1 MEFFEAVGARR
12 STRAFL
18 ARAVP
23 PGMLQRVLEAANL
36 APSAG
41 NLQAYE
47 IFVVTNKRKREDLA
61 RAAREQIFIAGA
73 PVVLVFAKHPALSV
87 ERYGKRADSLYAIQ
101 DATIACA
108 FASLAAA
115 AQGLGCCWIG
125 AFDPLAVRKILGAP
139 RGVTPVAM
147 LPIGYASE
155 RPRAQE
161 RRALEDLAQRV
172 E

>member
-12 STRAFL
+12 STRAYL

-23 PGMLQRVLEAANL
+23 PEMLQRILEAANL

-41 NLQAYE
+41 NLQSYE
-47 IFVVTNKRKREDLA
+47 IFAVTNKRKREDLA

-73 PVVLVFAKHPALSV
+73 PVVLVFAKHPALSE
-87 ERYGKRADSLYAIQ
+87 ERYGARAESLYSIQ

-108 FASLAAA
+108 FAQLAAA
-115 AQGLGCCWIG
+115 AQGLGSCWIG
-125 AFDPLAVRKILGAP
+125 AFDAEEVRKIVGAP
-139 RGVTPVAM
+139 RGVTPVSM

-155 RPRAQE
+155 RPKDRE
-161 RRALEDLAQRV
+161 RRALEELVRRV

>member
-12 STRAFL
+12 ATRTFL

-23 PGMLQRVLEAANL
+23 AGMLQRILEAANL

-41 NLQAYE
+41 NLQSYE

-61 RAAREQIFIAGA
+61 RAAREQLFIAGA
-73 PVVLVFAKHPALSV
+73 PVVLVFAKHPALAA
-87 ERYGKRADSLYAIQ
+87 ERFGKKADSLYSIQ

-108 FASLAAA
+108 YASLAAA
-115 AQGLGCCWIG
+115 AQGLGSCWVG
-125 AFDPLAVRKILGAP
+125 TFDPEEVRKIVGAP
-139 RGVTPVAM
+139 RGVTPVSM

-155 RPRAQE
+155 RPKVQE
-161 RRALEDLAQRV
+161 RRALEDLVQRV

>member
-1 MEFFEAVGARR
+1 MEFFGAVGARR

-18 ARAVP
+18 PRAVP
-23 PGMLQRVLEAANL
+23 GEMLERILEAANL

-41 NLQAYE
+41 NLQSYE
-47 IFVVTNKRKREDLA
+47 IFVVTNKRRREDLA
-61 RAAREQIFIAGA
+61 RAAREQLFIAGA
-73 PVVLVFAKHPALSV
+73 PVVLVFAKHPALCA
-87 ERYGKRADSLYAIQ
+87 ERYGKRAESLYSIQ

-115 AQGLGCCWIG
+115 AQGLGSCWIG
-125 AFDPLAVRKILGAP
+125 AFDPQAVRRIVGAP
-139 RGVTPVAM
+139 RGVAPVAM

-155 RPRAQE
+155 RPRPRE
-161 RRALEDLAQRV
+161 RRALEELVRRV

>member
-1 MEFFEAVGARR
+1 MKFFEAVGARR
-12 STRAFL
+12 STRAYL

-23 PGMLQRVLEAANL
+23 EEALQRVLEAANL

-61 RAAREQIFIAGA
+61 RAAREQIFIATA
-73 PVVLVFAKHPALSV
+73 PVVLVFAKHPALCE
-87 ERYGKRADSLYAIQ
+87 ERYGKLADSLYSIQ

-115 AQGLGCCWIG
+115 AQGLGSCWIG
-125 AFDPLAVRKILGAP
+125 AFEPEDVRKILGAP
-139 RGVTPVAM
+139 RGVTPVSM

-155 RPRAQE
+155 RPRPQE
-161 RRALEDLAQRV
+161 RRALEELVQRV

>member
-12 STRAFL
+12 STRAYL

-23 PGMLQRVLEAANL
+23 PEMLQRILEAANL

-41 NLQAYE
+41 NLQSYE
-47 IFVVTNKRKREDLA
+47 IFAVTNKRKREDLA

-73 PVVLVFAKHPALSV
+73 PVALVFAKHPALCA
-87 ERYGKRADSLYAIQ
+87 ERYGQRAESLYSIQ

-108 FASLAAA
+108 FAQLAAA
-115 AQGLGCCWIG
+115 AQGLGSCWIG
-125 AFDPLAVRKILGAP
+125 AFDAQAVRKIVGAP
-139 RGVTPVAM
+139 RGVTPVAI
-147 LPIGYASE
+147 LPIGYPSG
-155 RPRAQE
+155 RPGVQE
-161 RRALEDLAQRV
+161 RRGIEDLVRRV

>member
-1 MEFFEAVGARR
+1 MKFFEAVGARR

-23 PGMLQRVLEAANL
+23 EEMLQRILEAANL

-41 NLQAYE
+41 NLQSYE
-47 IFVVTNKRKREDLA
+47 IFVVANKRKREDLA

-73 PVVLVFAKHPALSV
+73 PVVLVFAKHPARAA
-87 ERYGKRADSLYAIQ
+87 ERYGKLAESLYSIQ

-115 AQGLGCCWIG
+115 AQGLGSCWIG
-125 AFDPLAVRKILGAP
+125 AFDPVAVRKIVGAP

-147 LPIGYASE
+147 LPIGYASG
-155 RPRAQE
+155 RPKGRE
-161 RRALEDLAQRV
+161 RRPLDELAQRV

>member
-1 MEFFEAVGARR
+1 MKFFEAVGARR

-23 PGMLQRVLEAANL
+23 AEMLQRILETANL

-41 NLQAYE
+41 NLQSYE
-47 IFVVTNKRKREDLA
+47 IFAVTDKRKREDLA
-61 RAAREQIFIAGA
+61 RAAREQLFIASA
-73 PVVLVFAKHPALSV
+73 PAVLVFAKHPALSA
-87 ERYGKRADSLYAIQ
+87 ERFGKKADSLYSIQ

-108 FASLAAA
+108 FAALAAA
-115 AQGLGCCWIG
+115 AQGLGSCWVG
-125 AFDPLAVRKILGAP
+125 TFDPEEVRKIVGAP
-139 RGVTPVAM
+139 RGVTPVSM

-155 RPRAQE
+155 RPKVQE
-161 RRALEDLAQRV
+161 RRELQDLVQRV

>member
-1 MEFFEAVGARR
+1 MEFFEAVGVRR
-12 STRAFL
+12 ANRAYL

-23 PGMLQRVLEAANL
+23 PEMLQRILEAANL

-73 PVVLVFAKHPALSV
+73 PVVLVFAKHPALAA
-87 ERYGKRADSLYAIQ
+87 ERYGKRADSLYSIQ

-115 AQGLGCCWIG
+115 AQGLGSCWIG
-125 AFDPLAVRKILGAP
+125 AFDPDEVRKIVGAP

-155 RPRAQE
+155 RPKAQE
-161 RRALEDLAQRV
+161 RRELEDLVQRV

>member
-12 STRAFL
+12 STRAYL

-23 PGMLQRVLEAANL
+23 PEMLQRILEAANL

-41 NLQAYE
+41 NLQSYE
-47 IFVVTNKRKREDLA
+47 IFAVTNKRKREDLA
-61 RAAREQIFIAGA
+61 RAAREQIFIATA
-73 PVVLVFAKHPALSV
+73 PVVLVFAKHPALCE
-87 ERYGKRADSLYAIQ
+87 ERYGKLADNLYSIQ

-115 AQGLGCCWIG
+115 AQGLGSCWIG
-125 AFDPLAVRKILGAP
+125 AFDAEEVRKIVGAP
-139 RGVTPVAM
+139 RGVTPVSM

-155 RPRAQE
+155 RPKDRE
-161 RRALEDLAQRV
+161 RRALEELVRRV

>member
-12 STRAFL
+12 STRAYL

-23 PGMLQRVLEAANL
+23 PEMLQRILEAANL

-41 NLQAYE
+41 NLQSYE
-47 IFVVTNKRKREDLA
+47 IFAVTNKRKREDLA

-73 PVVLVFAKHPALSV
+73 PVVLVFAKHPALSA
-87 ERYGKRADSLYAIQ
+87 ERYGARAESLYSIQ

-115 AQGLGCCWIG
+115 AQGLGSCWIG
-125 AFDPLAVRKILGAP
+125 AFDAEEVRKIVGAP
-139 RGVTPVAM
+139 RGVTPVSM

-155 RPRAQE
+155 RPKDRE
-161 RRALEDLAQRV
+161 RRALEELVQRV

>member
-1 MEFFEAVGARR
+1 MEFFEAVGVRR

-18 ARAVP
+18 PRAVP
-23 PGMLQRVLEAANL
+23 EEALRRILETANL

-41 NLQAYE
+41 NLQSYE
-47 IFVVTNKRKREDLA
+47 IFAVTNKRKREDLA

-73 PVVLVFAKHPALSV
+73 PVVLVFAKHPALSE
-87 ERYGKRADSLYAIQ
+87 ERYGARAESLYSIQ

-115 AQGLGCCWIG
+115 AQGLGSCWIG
-125 AFDPLAVRKILGAP
+125 AFDAEEVRKIVGAP
-139 RGVTPVAM
+139 RGVTPVSM

-155 RPRAQE
+155 RPKDRE
-161 RRALEDLAQRV
+161 RRALEELVRRV

>member
-1 MEFFEAVGARR
+1 MQFFEAVAARR

-18 ARAVP
+18 PRAVP
-23 PGMLQRVLEAANL
+23 AEALQLILETANL

-41 NLQAYE
+41 NLQSYE

-61 RAAREQIFIAGA
+61 RAAHEQIFIAGA
-73 PVVLVFAKHPALSV
+73 PVALVFARHPALSA
-87 ERYGKRADSLYAIQ
+87 ERYGKRAESLYSIQ

-108 FASLAAA
+108 FAQLAAA
-115 AQGLGCCWIG
+115 AQGLGSCWIG
-125 AFDPLAVRKILGAP
+125 AFAPEAVRKIVGAP

-147 LPIGYASE
+147 LPIGYASG
-155 RPRAQE
+155 RPGVQE
-161 RRALEDLAQRV
+161 RRALEDLVRRV